1 MHSGRTK
8 PLWTILLGAAVF
20 AGLWTTATWSQ
31 DAVKPA
37 AKETDSGDKELEP
50 AVAKAREGRV
60 DEALGFIKENAVKHP
75 EWPPAQVILARVLF
89 SVNQVVAGRRALEQA
104 AAEAGDHPE
113 VYLTLGGTA
122 LGDGRFSDALLNFEK
137 ALSLIPASR
146 LDAEKTKVYR
156 REALAGLAAVS
167 ETREDWKSTQERL
180 TGWLELEPTNSQVRQ
195 RLGRALFRLGKFDDA
210 FATFKQATVDTPA
223 LEPAAVSMAWLYGQ
237 KGDPKK
243 ADEWFDYA
251 QKVEPKSARVRLA
264 RAAWLLD
271 RGRPADARTQIDE
284 ALKLD
289 PGLKEAQRVRALVA
303 WHLRDLTGAEA
314 ILEPLHRDA
323 PADSVVANLLA
334 LTLIDQGDKA
344 KQSRGLQLA
353 DVNAQQFPRLPEI
366 QATLG
371 WALYRA
377 GRLEPAEQKLRAAV
391 TGVRTTPDIVYF
403 LARVLADT
411 GHSDDARKLLQSAT
425 NSAGAFAH
433 REDAGALLKS
443 LTK

>member
-1 MHSGRTK
+1 MHSGRTT
-8 PLWTILLGAAVF
+8 PRWVMLLGAAVF
-20 AGLWTTATWSQ
+20 AGLWTTTTWSQ

-37 AKETDSGDKELEP
+37 ANMADLADKELE
-50 AVAKAREGRV
+50 AVVAKAREGRV
-60 DEALGFIKENAVKHP
+60 DEALGFIKERAVKHP
-75 EWPPAQVILARVLF
+75 EWPPAQVILARMLF
-89 SVNQVVAGRRALEQA
+89 SVNQVAAGRRALEQA
-104 AAEAGDHPE
+104 AVEAGDHPD

-122 LGDGRFSDALLNFEK
+122 LGDGRFSDAKLNFENV
-137 ALSLIPASR
+137 LSLIPKGR
-146 LDAEKTKVYR
+146 WDAEKTKVFR

-180 TGWLELEPTNSQVRQ
+180 TAWLELESKNGQVRQ
-195 RLGRALFRLGKFDDA
+195 RLGRALFRLGQIDDA
-210 FATFKQATVDTPA
+210 FATLKQAVLDTPA

-243 ADEWFDYA
+243 ADEWFDFA

-264 RAAWLLD
+264 HAAWLLD
-271 RGRPADARTQIDE
+271 RGRPEDARTEIDE
-284 ALKLD
+284 AKKLD
-289 PGLKEAQRVRALVA
+289 PDLKEAQRVRALVA
-303 WHLRDLTGAEA
+303 WHLRDLAGAEA

-323 PADSVVANLLA
+323 PADSVLANLLA
-334 LTLIDQGDKA
+334 LSLIEQDDKA

-353 DVNAQQFPRLPEI
+353 DVNAQQFPRSAEI

-377 GRLEPAEQKLRAAV
+377 GRLEPADQKLRVAIA
-391 TGVRTTPDIVYF
+391 GGRTTPDIAYF
-403 LARVLADT
+403 LARVLADKGQT
-411 GHSDDARKLLQSAT
+411 DDARKLLQSAT

-433 REDAGALLKS
+433 RDDARALLKS